1 MGIYDDLLSQKG
13 RGTPFDKLVVL
24 SEDEIASGS
33 CGLDLPKDY
42 VCFLSKIGAGELGN
56 AQYML
61 YGALI
66 EPSEIYG
73 DIPLDLEGVLLF
85 GDDFVGFNNGFRV
98 SDWSVVE
105 VDPTSKEILDVALS
119 FDVFIRGR
127 ILQIV

>member
-1 MGIYDDLLSQKG
+1 
-13 RGTPFDKLVVL
+13 
-24 SEDEIASGS
+24 
-33 CGLDLPKDY
+33 
-42 VCFLSKIGAGELGN
+42 
-56 AQYML
+56 ML